1 MTIMEIRFC
10 CPICPE
16 QLYSLASTKQHITT
30 EHKKA
35 WKCFQCPTLFS
46 LLENARMHVEE
57 SHPTN
62 SESSVE
68 NADVSFQTVG
78 DLKQIFKKIKLIRFK
93 RILVSSKSDQVSGKQ
108 TIWLKSQAIIFNFGS
123 VLLIDET
130 D

>member
-1 MTIMEIRFC
+1 
-10 CPICPE
+10 
-16 QLYSLASTKQHITT
+16 
-30 EHKKA
+30 
-35 WKCFQCPTLFS
+35 
-46 LLENARMHVEE
+46 MHVEE

-62 SESSVE
+62 SESLVK